1 MFHYAASHFA
11 SSANA
16 CCPNAVITKIA
27 PQWRPDVH
35 SVMVKRWAPVR
46 VETNSV
52 TITGGYN
59 PNVEPAKSIS
69 YCVDGKIMLFVEMDK
84 NAKWFTKAV
93 GGITGTDKGC
103 LKLVTTNE
111 MVRAAWTAATADAGP
126 TTAVAAAADE
136 AAACGDVDPMDAM
149 DELPAAST
157 PQKKQPKR
165 QKTPQKK
172 QAPDRAEVRELVVPI
187 KPLCAGGSAGDTT
200 TICVYRQPFAH
211 KVRNRRLY
219 LRTDCVQWFIS
230 YAAAEYEHQGVEAFD
245 PAATLETSANCT
257 EVAGLQ
263 LTYDFNTKGWRA
275 TFVEGPHQGV
285 IIRFLPSELGPNVWN
300 MLKAHGRVEGYWSVA
315 NAHQRRHAAKAF
327 VLMWCAA
334 LLRNEESDFEQ
345 CVERDVRYRE
355 ELEERKQF
363 KRECGGTAVAD
374 SHVDDDD
381 ESNETVQDAEGDEE
395 DAEGDEGK

>member
-1 MFHYAASHFA
+1 
-11 SSANA
+11 
-16 CCPNAVITKIA
+16 
-27 PQWRPDVH
+27 
-35 SVMVKRWAPVR
+35 MVKRWAPVR

-59 PNVEPAKSIS
+59 PNVEPARSIS
-69 YCVDGKIMLFVEMDK
+69 YCVDGTIRQFVEMDK

-93 GGITGTDKGC
+93 GGVTGTDKGC
-103 LKLVTTNE
+103 LKLVKTNE
-111 MVRAAWTAATADAGP
+111 MVRDAWNATSADAGP
-126 TTAVAAAADE
+126 TTAVAAAAAE
-136 AAACGDVDPMDAM
+136 AAAGGDVDPMDAM

-157 PQKKQPKR
+157 PQKKQRKT
-165 QKTPQKK
+165 QKTPKKK

-187 KPLCAGGSAGDTT
+187 KPRCAGGSDADTT
-200 TICVYRQPFAH
+200 TICVYRRPPAH
-211 KVRNRRLY
+211 KRSSGRLY
-219 LRTDCVQWFIS
+219 LRTDCVPWFIN

-245 PAATLETSANCT
+245 PVATLETSANCT

-263 LTYDFNTKGWRA
+263 LTYEFNTKGWRA
-275 TFVEGPHQGV
+275 TFVEGPHLGV
-285 IIRFLPSELGPNVWN
+285 IIRLRMSELGYHIWA
-300 MLKAHGRVEGYWSVA
+300 MLKAHARVEGYWSVA

-334 LLRNEESDFEQ
+334 LLRNEERDFEQ
-345 CVERDVRYRE
+345 CVERDRHYRE

-363 KRECGGTAVAD
+363 KRECGHTAVAD
-374 SHVDDDD
+374 SPVDAD